1 MINLFSACLFCI
13 LSRLSWQ
20 RRMHRSNETPYSQ
33 STTTHPT
40 PCSTIQQ
47 FIFQWMLNPPIAC
60 TLLKI
65 TWLDPYD
72 SVRQDGDT
80 PLSVFWR
87 IMTLFHPFFSKL
99 VQLGKVKLIGSKN
112 VSLAKVSMSAYCGI
126 NDFISFQCQIN
137 AEPHGLD
144 RVPI

>member
-47 FIFQWMLNPPIAC
+47 FIFQWILNPPIAC

-65 TWLDPYD
+65 TW
-72 SVRQDGDT
+72 SIRQCSSGWWYSIIYI
-80 PLSVFWR
+80 L
-87 IMTLFHPFFSKL
+87 
-99 VQLGKVKLIGSKN
+99 KN
-112 VSLAKVSMSAYCGI
+112 NDFVSSFLLKASPIRKGQTHRLKKRFTCKIVYVSLLR
-126 NDFISFQCQIN
+126 NEWFHFISM
-137 AEPHGLD
+137 PD
-144 RVPI
+144 